1 MINLICNKLFILAP
15 IYFRQQSGGS
25 SLIITTIVFTLSLIL
40 WNFYCNVY
48 KTTTNNL
55 IAGKLSVVV
64 MLVISILVT
73 AATITQYSLA
83 LKSTVLKQ
91 TPLDV
96 VSFIFIAAMMTGAIS
111 SLKSIATAGRMF
123 VPIIYFVALLLVLMS
138 VDQNDIYNFFPI
150 IDIDINEI
158 IPQFMLMLSM
168 LFETI
173 FLYFLPDIVENTKDL
188 RVIGNKSILWSYAC
202 FLIIGV
208 VCSIT
213 LSNTGSIN
221 GEPFFRMIRLAHLG
235 TKSANFDS
243 VFLILYCISAY
254 LYLSSMLVLLNKT
267 TNLVFRSRVAKY
279 MKFVIV
285 VLIVVFS
292 LSNYLYNA
300 IFELFSK
307 NYAILFV
314 VTFII
319 PLILSV
325 TEKVKKCKSKI

>member
-25 SLIITTIVFTLSLIL
+25 AFIITTIVFAITMLL

-48 KTTTNNL
+48 KTTPPNYITN
-55 IAGKLSVVV
+55 KLA
-64 MLVISILVT
+64 VIIILVT
-73 AATITQYSLA
+73 SIPIIAATIRQYSSA
-83 LKSTVLKQ
+83 LNSTVLKQ
-91 TPLDV
+91 TPIGIITL
-96 VSFIFIAAMMTGAIS
+96 IFIVAINTGSIS
-111 SLKSIATAGRMF
+111 SLKSIAVTARIF
-123 VPIIYFVALLLVLMS
+123 VPMVYLVALLLVLLS
-138 VDQNDIYNFFPI
+138 VGKKDIYNFFPL
-150 IDIDINEI
+150 IDTNINKI
-158 IPQFMLMLSM
+158 LPQLLLMLSM

-173 FLYFLPDIVENTKDL
+173 FLYFLPKVLNNPKDTKK
-188 RVIGNKSILWSYAC
+188 IGNKSILLSYVC
-202 FLIIGV
+202 FLVIGV
-208 VCSIT
+208 VFSVT
-213 LSNTGSIN
+213 LSGSNNTN
-221 GEPFFRMIRLAHLG
+221 QEPFFRMIRLAHLG

-292 LSNYLYNA
+292 LSNYFYNA

-325 TEKVKKCKSKI
+325 TEKVKKCKSKN